1 MARRLDRDLRVML
14 MAPAAGDDV
23 AVTSHSGN
31 HADPLL
37 RPRLEATF
45 IAPGDP

>member
-1 MARRLDRDLRVML
+1 ML

-45 IAPGDP
+45 IAPGDPQPPRHDVNAL